1 MRFVKLNR
9 NTATG
14 LTPRAAVRH
23 MIQATMRATNIN
35 GALHISLIDA
45 AGNYWVAFENHG
57 HASAF
62 LDILGQLG
70 VRRLDQATEKP
81 RGYTFGLIDI
91 QTDTIEFPPSGS
103 SV

>member
-1 MRFVKLNR
+1 MRFIKLNR

-14 LTPRAAVRH
+14 LTPRNAVRQ

-35 GALHISLIDA
+35 GALHVSLADA

-70 VRRLDQATEKP
+70 VRRLDQSTETPQGYRFGRVNIAT
-81 RGYTFGLIDI
+81 DSV
-91 QTDTIEFPPSGS
+91 EFPGGS